1 MRPKNFFGEL
11 KRRNV
16 YKVAAT
22 YAVVAWLLIQIATQV
37 FPLFEIPNWAIRL
50 IVVAIVIGFPIAL
63 IVAWAF
69 ELTPEGLKRA
79 EDVDLT
85 TQTRTKSHA
94 WIYVAAIAALLSIGL
109 FFLGRYTA
117 PRFWNAAS
125 KSIAVLPFENLSAD
139 ASNAYFAD
147 GIQDEIITRL
157 TNVGDL
163 KVISRSSTQRYKA
176 NPADLN
182 EVARQ
187 LGVAHFVEGS
197 VQKSGDRVRINVQLI
212 RAGANDHLWAQI
224 YDRQLTDIFAVE
236 SELATAIANSLRAKL
251 SGAERNAVEQ
261 EPTKNLDAYDAYLK
275 GLDLL
280 NKPGSRSQVF
290 AAVDLLNEAVRL
302 DPVFALAWA
311 KLAEVNARLYFKQF
325 DTTPARKE
333 AARIAAETATKL
345 KPDAPATV
353 LANGFYRYH
362 VLHDYDGA
370 RVLFEKVRREVP
382 SNSDALLALALV
394 ARRQSRWSEALQLF
408 EQATQLNPRDADLL
422 TEWSW
427 TLLITRQFPAALEII
442 DRALNVRPDNAEL
455 LAQKANIYQLQGDLP
470 AARATLAKIE
480 PGSMA
485 EPALN
490 ARISQLLLERKYNDA
505 IEFIQKVLSS
515 PSSNQLFTFC
525 LVRLS
530 LARAQ
535 NLAGDKSG
543 AKASYAQAR
552 DDLEKFVR
560 EQPNNV

>member
-1 MRPKNFFGEL
+1 
-11 KRRNV
+11 
-16 YKVAAT
+16 
-22 YAVVAWLLIQIATQV
+22 
-37 FPLFEIPNWAIRL
+37 
-50 IVVAIVIGFPIAL
+50 
-63 IVAWAF
+63 
-69 ELTPEGLKRA
+69 
-79 EDVDLT
+79 
-85 TQTRTKSHA
+85 
-94 WIYVAAIAALLSIGL
+94 
-109 FFLGRYTA
+109 
-117 PRFWNAAS
+117 
-125 KSIAVLPFENLSAD
+125 
-139 ASNAYFAD
+139 
-147 GIQDEIITRL
+147 
-157 TNVGDL
+157 
-163 KVISRSSTQRYKA
+163 
-176 NPADLN
+176 
-182 EVARQ
+182 
-187 LGVAHFVEGS
+187 
-197 VQKSGDRVRINVQLI
+197 
-212 RAGANDHLWAQI
+212 
-224 YDRQLTDIFAVE
+224 
-236 SELATAIANSLRAKL
+236 
-251 SGAERNAVEQ
+251 
-261 EPTKNLDAYDAYLK
+261 
-275 GLDLL
+275 
-280 NKPGSRSQVF
+280 
-290 AAVDLLNEAVRL
+290 
-302 DPVFALAWA
+302 
-311 KLAEVNARLYFKQF
+311 
-325 DTTPARKE
+325 
-333 AARIAAETATKL
+333 
-345 KPDAPATV
+345 

-505 IEFIQKVLSS
+505 IEFIQKVLSA

-552 DDLEKFVR
+552 DELEKFVR
-560 EQPNNV
+560 EQPNNVWIVAGLANAYAGLGNQEAALREGERSIAVLSATEDPVTAPVIEEFLALTEAQVGEADRAIARLERLLTVPYGPDPITLALLRLDPAWDPLRSHPRFQKLLTQPEPKTRFE

>member
-37 FPLFEIPNWAIRL
+37 FPLFEIPKWAIRL
-50 IVVAIVIGFPIAL
+50 MVVAIVIGFPIAL

-109 FFLGRYTA
+109 FSLGRYTA

-236 SELATAIANSLRAKL
+236 SELANSIANSLRAKL
-251 SGAERNAVEQ
+251 TGAERNVVEQ
-261 EPTKNLDAYDAYLK
+261 EPTKNLEAYDAYLK

-280 NKPGSRSQVF
+280 NKPGPRSQAF

-302 DPVFALAWA
+302 DPGFGLAWA

-480 PGSMA
+480 PGSMT

-505 IEFIQKVLSS
+505 IEFIQKVLSA

-543 AKASYAQAR
+543 AKARYAEAR
-552 DDLEKFVR
+552 DGLEK
-560 EQPNNV
+560 